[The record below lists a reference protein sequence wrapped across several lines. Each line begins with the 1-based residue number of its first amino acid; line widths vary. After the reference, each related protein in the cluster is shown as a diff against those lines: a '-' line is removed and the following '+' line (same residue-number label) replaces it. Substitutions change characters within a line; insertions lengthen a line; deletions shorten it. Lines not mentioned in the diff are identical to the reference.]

1 MMQNTSFKLKLV
13 LHRWVTDL
21 FGHNWLEFD
30 LDSSDMGLFRPFADL
45 VSAEGSTDV
54 DISHRFSRHLN
65 KTLPR
70 TAKISQEA
78 IMRYGDN
85 IARHTQQINDRRDRK
100 IEWKYYQWLSLLFT
114 EVYLDEYFKDQ
125 EALCEQLNEYLNKHK
140 ERWNSKGHR
149 ISLPPFE
156 LHHLNKVCFQNAT
169 GSGKTLLM
177 HVNIL
182 QFLKYKTHRMVG
194 ETILITPN
202 EDLSEQHERELL
214 ASGFEVDRLMADKS
228 PGLSEEADNE
238 KPLVLF
244 TEITKFSKEGID
256 PESLGNQNLIIVD
269 EGHRGLGSAEK
280 NKGWFRN
287 RSELAGNDG
296 FVFEYSATFE
306 EAAPKNSPIRA
317 TYAKSIL
324 FDYSYRS
331 FYKDGYGKDYRIFNL
346 PATYDQMQFRYLT
359 ACLLAYYQQLRL
371 YQDKAVDCAE
381 YNLEKP
387 LWVFV
392 GSTVTKGRRDTKDNK
407 DTVSDVG
414 AIICFLK
421 QFISDRTNAQTAIE
435 QILEDDGQ
443 KTGLLDENGRDIF
456 RNEFN
461 YLKKYTASELLDD
474 IRKQLFR
481 SASSPHLFLFRI
493 RGNENEVLLSTGGAS
508 DAFGLINIGDA
519 PQLVEHLKTLKIIDD
534 QHCRE
539 SVSQEAK
546 FGSIHE
552 SSSPIN
558 VLIGS
563 KRFIEGWDCW
573 RVSTLGL
580 MHVGKAEGAQIV
592 QLFGRGVRLKGHHWS
607 LKRSEFAQPHKR
619 KPEHIQYL
627 ETLNIFGIDAKY
639 METFKSFLQKE
650 GVPVMHQETHRVNLN
665 VTYDFGHDLL
675 ILRPQKKAGCGRDYD
690 FNLDGAAPLFGE
702 IPFALEQKKIIID
715 WYAMVDTSHSRK
727 TSPGKVRDKD
737 KLKHAGVFSEMNIAF
752 LDEVDLFFQLEQHKL
767 KRGWANMNIPKTSIV
782 EVLKKAT
789 HPDLSWYNLL
799 VPEST
804 LSVISDGNIQIW
816 RDMAAELLKK
826 YAAALYNNQKQAF
839 LSPRLELRKLEAS
852 DANFPIKLINKGQGK
867 GFPYEV
873 TVSTNKDTLR
883 EHIKGIIRELSQGKD
898 QLGDEYLKGCYL
910 KNHLYAPLLHA
921 STSLGKRTEGDHQ
934 EEPKIHIEPVSLNE
948 SEMAFVGDLKD
959 FLEESPESTTG
970 FQTFLLRNESRGKG
984 MGFFEAGNFYPDFL
998 MWLVAGKRQSLVFIE
1013 PHGLMYEKVDS
1024 PKIEFH
1030 KTIKDIQAR
1039 LDNKVQL
1046 HSFIISPTKPEE
1058 LEDVWPEH
1066 NVRNANERNVY
1077 FMNDKHYLHKIYDKV
1092 INEMRR
1098 E

>member
-1 MMQNTSFKLKLV
+1 MARNSSFKLELI

-21 FGHNWLEFD
+21 FGHNWLDLD
-30 LDSSDMGLFRPFADL
+30 LDSSDMSLFKPFAEL
-45 VSAEGSTDV
+45 ESAEGDTDV
-54 DISHRFSRHLN
+54 DISHRFSRHLS

-70 TAKISQEA
+70 TAKISQGA

-85 IARHTQQINDRRDRK
+85 IARHTRQINDLRERK

-114 EVYLDEYFKDQ
+114 EVYLDKYFRDQ
-125 EALCEQLNEYLNKHK
+125 EALCEQLNKYLKEHK
-140 ERWNSKGHR
+140 ERWKDKGYE
-149 ISLPPFE
+149 ISLPPFK
-156 LHHLNKVCFQNAT
+156 LQHLNKVCFQNAT

-182 QFLKYKTHRMVG
+182 QFLKYRTHRMVG

-202 EDLSEQHERELL
+202 EDLSAQHKRELSD
-214 ASGFEVDRLMADKS
+214 SGFDVKRLEGNKGSD
-228 PGLSEEADNE
+228 LSEEFDGE

-256 PESLGNQNLIIVD
+256 PGSLGDQNLIIVD

-280 NKGWFRN
+280 NKGWFGN
-287 RSELAGNDG
+287 RSKLAGRDG
-296 FVFEYSATFE
+296 FVFEYSATFK

-317 TYAKSIL
+317 SYAKSIL

-331 FYKDGYGKDYRIFNL
+331 FYNDGYGKDYRIFNL
-346 PATYDQMQFRYLT
+346 PATYDQLRFRYLT
-359 ACLLAYYQQLRL
+359 ACLLAYYQQLKL
-371 YQDKAVDCAE
+371 YQDKAVDYTG

-392 GSTVTKGRRDTKDNK
+392 GSTVTKGRRGTTDNK
-407 DTVSDVG
+407 HAISDVG
-414 AIICFLK
+414 AIIYFLK
-421 QFISDRTNAQTAIE
+421 QFISDPCEAQKAIA

-443 KTGLLDENGRDIF
+443 ETGLLDENGRDIF

-461 YLKKYTASELLDD
+461 YLKKYTASELLND
-474 IRKQLFR
+474 IQEQLFR
-481 SASSPHLFLFRI
+481 SVSSPNLFLFRI

-519 PQLVEHLKTLKIIDD
+519 PQLLEHLKTLKIIDE
-534 QHCRE
+534 HSCRE
-539 SVSQEAK
+539 SVSQEDK
-546 FGSIHE
+546 FESIHE

-558 VLIGS
+558 ILIGS

-592 QLFGRGVRLKGHHWS
+592 QLFGRGVRLKGYNWS
-607 LKRSEFAQPHKR
+607 LKRSERAQPHKQ

-627 ETLNIFGIDAKY
+627 EKLNIFGVDAKY
-639 METFKSFLQKE
+639 MEAFKSFLQKE
-650 GVPVMHQETHRVNLN
+650 DIPIMHQETHRVNLN

-675 ILRPQKKAGCGRDYD
+675 VLRPQKKADCGRDYD
-690 FNLDGAAPLFGE
+690 FHLDGAAPLFGE
-702 IPFALEQKKIIID
+702 IPPALERKKIIID
-715 WYAMVDTSHSRK
+715 WYAMVDTSASRK
-727 TSPGKVRDKD
+727 TSPEKVRDKD
-737 KLKHAGVFSEMNIAF
+737 KLKHAGIFSEMNIAF

-767 KRGWANMNIPKTSIV
+767 KRGWGNMSIPKTSIA
-782 EVLKKAT
+782 EILNKAIC
-789 HPDLSWYNLL
+789 PESSWYSLL

-804 LSVISDGNIQIW
+804 LSVISDGNIQVW

-839 LSPRLELRKLEAS
+839 LSPRLELRRLEDG
-852 DANFPIKLINKGQGK
+852 DANFPIKLISEGQGK

-883 EHIKGIIRELSQGKD
+883 KHIKGIVHELSQGRD

-921 STSLGKRTEGDHQ
+921 STKPWRGTE
-934 EEPKIHIEPVSLNE
+934 EEPLEKLRIHIEPVSLNE
-948 SEMAFVGDLKD
+948 SEMTFVGDLKD
-959 FLEESPESTTG
+959 FLKEPPESTKG
-970 FQTFLLRNESRGKG
+970 LQTFLLRNESRGKG

-1013 PHGLMYEKVDS
+1013 PHGLMHEKVDS

-1039 LDNKVQL
+1039 LDNEVQL

-1077 FMNDKHYLHKIYDKV
+1077 FMNDKHYLHKIYGKV